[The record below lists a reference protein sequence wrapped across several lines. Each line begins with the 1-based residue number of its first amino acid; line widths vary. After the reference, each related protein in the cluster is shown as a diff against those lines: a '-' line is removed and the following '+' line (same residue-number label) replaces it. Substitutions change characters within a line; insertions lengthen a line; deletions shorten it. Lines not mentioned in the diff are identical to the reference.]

1 MAETKSSKTLRVL
14 ENIKRE
20 YLHLENSILGG
31 EVDPD
36 DAEIVLRVL
45 RLMNNRDGRRATFL
59 YHVVME
65 FNEGSI
71 TITPPP
77 ATATDSFPPPDE
89 GQKIIV
95 EPASNAKKGEDTVA
109 FDMTGSGDGA
119 AGERQ
124 PVVLTRSFAHR
135 RDGVYVN
142 AHHEDGA
149 SVSDDPAET
158 TQQRFERL
166 REEIRRH
173 RDGLRSRSSET

>member
-1 MAETKSSKTLRVL
+1 MAKTKSQRTLKVL
-14 ENIKRE
+14 DEIKQE
-20 YLHLENSILGG
+20 CDYLGDAVLGG

-45 RLMNNRDGRRATFL
+45 RLMNDRDGRRATFL

-77 ATATDSFPPPDE
+77 PTAIESFPPPGE

-95 EPASNAKKGEDTVA
+95 EPSGGSRGEDTVA
-109 FDMTGSGDGA
+109 FDATGSGNGA

-124 PVVLTRSFAHR
+124 PLALTRSLAHR
-135 RDGVYVN
+135 RDGVYVE
-142 AHHEDGA
+142 ARHEDSS
-149 SVSDDPAET
+149 SVPEDPTET

-166 REEIRRH
+166 REEIQRH
-173 RDGLRSRSSET
+173 RNGLRSRSNET